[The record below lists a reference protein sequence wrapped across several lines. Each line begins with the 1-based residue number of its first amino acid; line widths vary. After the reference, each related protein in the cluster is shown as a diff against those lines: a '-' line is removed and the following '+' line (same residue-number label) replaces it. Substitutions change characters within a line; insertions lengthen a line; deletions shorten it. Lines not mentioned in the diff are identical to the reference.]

1 MNADD
6 LVTVYSDKDV
16 TRAEMVK
23 NFLEAEGIR
32 ACVSGIN
39 QGSLSG
45 IVDVL
50 VQVAATDVARAQEV
64 IDFHES
70 SEDDLTEED
79 GLSDE
84 PGDEGIELGDG
95 QE

>member
-1 MNADD
+1 MNADE

-16 TRAEMVK
+16 TRAEIVK
-23 NFLEAEGIR
+23 NFLEADGIR
-32 ACVSGIN
+32 AFLAGVN
-39 QGSLSG
+39 QGALSG

-50 VQVAATDVARAQEV
+50 VQVAAADAERAEEV

-70 SEDDLTEED
+70 TEDDLTEED

-84 PGDEGIELGDG
+84 PGEDGIEMD
-95 QE
+95 EEE